1 VSTIESDRVVLADGR
16 EIATRCVVWAGGLRP
31 RDFDGADRFRRVK
44 GGRIAVGSDHRVEG
58 WPGVYAMG
66 DIAAALGADGAPL
79 PQLGSVAL
87 QAGHA
92 VADSILAEID
102 GRPAPEFRYHDKGIM
117 AMIGRNAAV
126 VEVGA
131 HRHHELHGPVAFSA
145 WLGIHAWLLSGSR
158 ARIDAFLA
166 WAWDSFSTNRSP
178 AVIEDPDRAR
188 IDWGDG
194 DDAAPEAATAQSDAK
209 GSAS

>member
-1 VSTIESDRVVLADGR
+1 VAGLEPLPTGR
-16 EIATRCVVWAGGLRP
+16 
-31 RDFDGADRFRRVK
+31 
-44 GGRIAVGSDHRVEG
+44 GGRISVGHDLAVEGFPGLYAVGDVACA
-58 WPGVYAMG
+58 PGPDGEPYPQLAAVATQAG
-66 DIAAALGADGAPL
+66 VAVAAA
-79 PQLGSVAL
+79 
-87 QAGHA
+87 
-92 VADSILAEID
+92 ILAD
-102 GRPAPEFRYHDKGIM
+102 LGGQPVPAFRYHDTGIM